1 MVGDSGGDSIVASE
15 LRIGEIDLR
24 SFGGGGVGDSIRG
37 DRYAAFG
44 PSGPGFW
51 GNWAPLLAPQPI
63 VIGYAMCSIKA
74 RWNAM
79 RIQRICAQLST
90 ALIVIAMA
98 P

>member
-44 PSGPGFW
+44 PSGQDSGAI
-51 GNWAPLLAPQPI
+51 GPL
-63 VIGYAMCSIKA
+63 CSLHSPSLLDT
-74 RWNAM
+74 R
-79 RIQRICAQLST
+79 C
-90 ALIVIAMA
+90 VV
-98 P
+98 